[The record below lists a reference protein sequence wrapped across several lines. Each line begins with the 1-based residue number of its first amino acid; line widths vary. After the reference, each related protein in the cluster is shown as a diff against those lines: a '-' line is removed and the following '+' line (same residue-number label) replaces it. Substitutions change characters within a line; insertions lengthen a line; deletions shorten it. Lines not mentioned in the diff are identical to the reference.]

1 MGNINKKVKAI
12 HKQLDKHLEEVIL
25 KDCEKVG
32 DLYFELYQ
40 PKMNRVSEI
49 IEEIYEI
56 PRMTTDEYDVYFY
69 EYTDI
74 ITDIQGVNRKIMMN
88 KISERV
94 FNESSKE
101 AVDYMIE
108 FLVRELARIGVDRN
122 RCSIEVQKAHYR
134 YVKNVK
140 RFHTLK
146 LQEIDDELVNVM
158 LFGQISLL
166 DYGRRCVDGFFD
178 EEEEEEEEEEIE
190 IEVISYEE
198 SNQYIKMTSFDEVT
212 DWLESQGYNLVRIV
226 GSHHIY
232 KNGSHSVPVP
242 LHKGKDFNKF
252 LAYTIQ
258 KEVLKVS

>member
-1 MGNINKKVKAI
+1 MCNINKKVKMI
-12 HKQLDKHLEEVIL
+12 HKQLDQYLEEVIL
-25 KDCEKVG
+25 KDCDRVG

-56 PRMTTDEYDVYFY
+56 PRMSTEEYDVYFY
-69 EYTDI
+69 EYSNI
-74 ITDIQGVNRKIMMN
+74 ITEAQAENRQIMMN
-88 KISERV
+88 EISKQVFDER
-94 FNESSKE
+94 SKE
-101 AVDYMIE
+101 AIDYMID

-134 YVKNVK
+134 YVRNVK

-146 LQEIDDELVNVM
+146 LQEIDDEFINVM
-158 LFGQISLL
+158 LFGQVSLL

-178 EEEEEEEEEEIE
+178 DEEEEEIE
-190 IEVISYEE
+190 IEVIDYEE